1 MSSCSNNCKNPDISN
16 YKILVRVG
24 ETFQL
29 PARTNDP
36 STESITLTVWNDSGV
51 VITETENFID
61 GQATI
66 DAGVIALAIGIYK
79 YLLTITYSDG
89 SIDKLPDAEQC
100 SGEKCEVPELE
111 VCTGG
116 YA

>member
-1 MSSCSNNCKNPDISN
+1 MSSCTNNCKNIDISN
-16 YKILVRVG
+16 YKISVRIG

-29 PARTNDP
+29 PARTNDT
-36 STESITLTVWNDSGV
+36 SATTITLKVWSDAAV
-51 VITETENFID
+51 VLDVTENFA
-61 GQATI
+61 GGEATI
-66 DAGVIALAIGIYK
+66 DAGIIALPVGIYK

-89 SIDKLPDAEQC
+89 AIDKLPDAEEC
-100 SGEKCEVPELE
+100 SGKCEVPEFE